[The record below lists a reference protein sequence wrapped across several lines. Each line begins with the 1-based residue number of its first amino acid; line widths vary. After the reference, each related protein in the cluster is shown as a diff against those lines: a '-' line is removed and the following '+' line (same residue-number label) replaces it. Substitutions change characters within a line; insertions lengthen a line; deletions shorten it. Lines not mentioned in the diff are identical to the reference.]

1 MARPPH
7 TFVAAAQQLSTGLRP
22 LANAD
27 RTCESPLA
35 LLAAQV
41 VECAL
46 KAFLSRSGDDKRL
59 KKPAIRHDLEG
70 LWLLAQM
77 EGLPIGQSPPP
88 WLQLLSKLHRSPYPL
103 RYAKDVFLIAL
114 PPSEPMLTEIEELLQ
129 VVAAS
134 LANP

>member
-1 MARPPH
+1 
-7 TFVAAAQQLSTGLRP
+7 
-22 LANAD
+22 
-27 RTCESPLA
+27 
-35 LLAAQV
+35 
-41 VECAL
+41 
-46 KAFLSRSGDDKRL
+46 
-59 KKPAIRHDLEG
+59 
-70 LWLLAQM
+70 M

-114 PPSEPMLTEIEELLQ
+114 PQSEPMLTEIEELLQ